1 MGLPVIRQVPA
12 PACDPRILL
21 VLEEALERA
30 HAGEICG
37 VGLVLVP
44 RGGDV
49 EAGWERG
56 AGCTVHALHY
66 GAATLAADL
75 LGCRMGVPGE
85 AGQQ

>member
-1 MGLPVIRQVPA
+1 MIREVPA

-30 HAGEICG
+30 RAGEVCG

-49 EAGWERG
+49 ESGWERG
-56 AGCTVHALHY
+56 DGCTVQALHY
-66 GAATLAADL
+66 GAATLAADI
-75 LGCRMGVPGE
+75 LGCRMGAPK
-85 AGQQ
+85 